1 MIRGHEDSR
10 GFAARPSQSSRR
22 AAFSLLELLIVLC
35 IIGVVIALL
44 LPARRSAGPAARR
57 TQCKNNLKQIG
68 LALHNYADVH
78 GSFPPAYTVDEEGRP
93 LHSWRT
99 LILPYVDQ
107 GPLYNS
113 IDLSKP
119 WDDPVNTAA
128 ANACPSAYRCP
139 SADVPPTHTLYL
151 GLVSQTGCFHPT
163 EGRRLSD
170 ITGDP
175 GDALMVIEV
184 SPDSAV
190 PWMAPQDTDGRF
202 VRTFGKET
210 TFAHEGGTHAT
221 FADGSV
227 RMLLEDMPQA
237 ERQKLLTAAAP
248 RPAANSPPATAS
260 R

>member
-1 MIRGHEDSR
+1 MITGHEGSW
-10 GFAARPSQSSRR
+10 GFAARPSQSSSRTG
-22 AAFSLLELLIVLC
+22 FSLLELLIVIC

-57 TQCKNNLKQIG
+57 TQCKNNLRQIG
-68 LALHNYADVH
+68 LALHNYADVY

-119 WDDPVNTAA
+119 WDDPVNAAA

-151 GLVSQTGCFHPT
+151 GVVSETSCLHPT
-163 EGRRLSD
+163 EGRPLSD
-170 ITGDP
+170 IPGDP
-175 GDALMVIEV
+175 ADALMVIDV

-190 PWMAPQDTDGRF
+190 HWMAPQDTDGQF
-202 VRTFGKET
+202 VMTFGKGPQL
-210 TFAHEGGTHAT
+210 AHEGGAHAL

-227 RMLLEDMPQA
+227 RMLSSEMPPE
-237 ERQKLLTAAAP
+237 ERRKLLTAAAP
-248 RPAANSPPATAS
+248 RPAADAARATAS